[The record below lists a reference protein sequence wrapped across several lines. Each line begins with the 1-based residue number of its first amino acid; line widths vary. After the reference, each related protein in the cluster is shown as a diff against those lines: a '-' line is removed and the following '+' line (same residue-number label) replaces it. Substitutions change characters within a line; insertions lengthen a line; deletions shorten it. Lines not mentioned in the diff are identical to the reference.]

1 MFDEYSKLYPTS
13 TGIMLMLAGILT
25 LVAEYCFIRMF
36 CNPMFAACICLIV
49 VAVVSI
55 VNKIILSIYAVR
67 RYIKLPKTKEEIKSR
82 YADEY
87 AALKDIINMALIRK
101 PVICNGL
108 ALFLLPVLPLFIIDH
123 GFKVMTDD
131 LFYGILERL
140 DVDPLDII
148 SSSTYYCP
156 INVFSGTL
164 GDTVKAVTDAFD
176 VCINKEILYRLLITG
191 EIDDLPKDLIYR
203 RFS

>member
-1 MFDEYSKLYPTS
+1 MFDEYRKLYPAF
-13 TGIMLMLAGILT
+13 TGIVLMLAGILT
-25 LVAEYCFIRMF
+25 LVVEYHFIRMF
-36 CNPMFAACICLIV
+36 YSPMFTACICLIV
-49 VAVVSI
+49 VVVVSI
-55 VNKIILSIYAVR
+55 VNKIILSMYAVR
-67 RYIKLPKTKEEIKSR
+67 RYVKLPKTKEEIKSR

-87 AALKDIINMALIRK
+87 AALKDIINMALIRR

-108 ALFLLPVLPLFIIDH
+108 SLFLFPVLPLFIIDH
-123 GFKVMTDD
+123 GFKVMTDN

-148 SSSTYYCP
+148 SPSIYYCP
-156 INVFSGTL
+156 VNVFSGTL
-164 GDTVKAVTDAFD
+164 GDTVEAVTDAFN
-176 VCINKEILYRLLITG
+176 VCINKEVLYRLLITG